1 MKRDAWS
8 LTWDAFLEQP
18 AQGSGGKTSILQ
30 GFKQVRRC
38 GDRRGRTAVPPRHS
52 GRCHA
57 CVLPHSCPCLLR
69 RILGSLCCTGAPNSS
84 LPCPPVTPSVPRTQE
99 VIHLGKWATREQA
112 GRAVDI
118 ASIKL
123 LGEGAQVGRCMWYR
137 CMWCSKTQPHTS
149 EPMLVSLRLAGAGCC
164 RGSNTH
170 CRAEPLKLPNPLQ
183 TNFPAQTYSKALP
196 ALAAHSGDQV
206 VAALK
211 KDSALSLTRTSKF
224 RGTRRIGPGQYEA
237 RLPPKPAPA
246 PAAAAAAAG
255 GSTAAAAAGTV
266 PGVTVPAAAV
276 DEAAALQLHAQ
287 QAQQEQMQQFLLQQQ
302 YAAAQFGQFD
312 AQQAAV
318 LPIVGMA
325 ALPMVGHDDLLGFD
339 ALGPAADGE
348 VQHAEEASWDFGD
361 AD

>member
-1 MKRDAWS
+1 M
-8 LTWDAFLEQP
+8 LF
-18 AQGSGGKTSILQ
+18 
-30 GFKQVRRC
+30 F
-38 GDRRGRTAVPPRHS
+38 
-52 GRCHA
+52 
-57 CVLPHSCPCLLR
+57 PH
-69 RILGSLCCTGAPNSS
+69 
-84 LPCPPVTPSVPRTQE
+84 
-99 VIHLGKWATREQA
+99 
-112 GRAVDI
+112 
-118 ASIKL
+118 
-123 LGEGAQVGRCMWYR
+123 
-137 CMWCSKTQPHTS
+137 
-149 EPMLVSLRLAGAGCC
+149 
-164 RGSNTH
+164 
-170 CRAEPLKLPNPLQ
+170 PLQ

-237 RLPPKPAPA
+237 RLPPKPVPAPA
-246 PAAAAAAAG
+246 AAAAAAAAG

-266 PGVTVPAAAV
+266 PGVAVSAAAV

-287 QAQQEQMQQFLLQQQ
+287 QAQQAQMQQFLLQQQ

-339 ALGPAADGE
+339 ALGPAADGQ
-348 VQHAEEASWDFGD
+348 VQQAEEASWDFGD